1 MMDKKTIEI
10 LDESIVQELL
20 VSDIYSLFEKTFRED
35 SEFWYKLSQ
44 EELSHSITLQA
55 ERDSFSEEGEGL
67 LPAELVQVDLEKL
80 QKQNSL
86 LSGFYEGLKKSAP
99 SREQAFSIA
108 CALERTM
115 LETIYASCLAKHPE
129 TRALKIFQSISSDEK
144 EHIERILQ
152 YASNTGIK
160 IDESKKHYPFDA

>member
-1 MMDKKTIEI
+1 MDKKTTEI
-10 LDESIVQELL
+10 LDESIRQELL

-44 EELSHSITLQA
+44 EELSHSITLEA
-55 ERDSFSEEGEGL
+55 ERDSFSEEGL
-67 LPAELVQVDLEKL
+67 LPVELVQVDLEAL

-86 LSGFYEGLKKSAP
+86 LSGFYEELKNSAP

-108 CALERTM
+108 YALEQTM

-152 YASNTGIK
+152 YASKIGIEVDK
-160 IDESKKHYPFDA
+160 SKNYLSIDT

>member
-1 MMDKKTIEI
+1 MDKKITEI
-10 LDESIVQELL
+10 LDEFIRQELL
-20 VSDIYSLFEKTFRED
+20 VLDIYSLFEKTFRED

-44 EELSHSITLQA
+44 EELSHSITLEA
-55 ERDSFSEEGEGL
+55 ERDSFSEEGL
-67 LPAELVQVDLEKL
+67 LPVELVQVDLEAL

-86 LSGFYEGLKKSAP
+86 LSGFYEELKNSAP

-108 CALERTM
+108 YALEQTM
-115 LETIYASCLAKHPE
+115 LETIYASCLDKHPE

-152 YASNTGIK
+152 YASKIGIEVDK
-160 IDESKKHYPFDA
+160 SKNYLSIDT

>member
-1 MMDKKTIEI
+1 MDKKTIEI
-10 LDESIVQELL
+10 LDASISQELL

-44 EELSHSITLQA
+44 EELGHSLTLQA
-55 ERDSFSEEGEGL
+55 ERDSFSEEGL
-67 LPAELVQVDLEKL
+67 LPVELVKVDLEKL

-86 LSGFYEGLKKSAP
+86 LSGFYEELKKSSP

-108 CALERTM
+108 YALEHTM

-152 YASNTGIK
+152 YASNIGIK
-160 IDESKKHYPFDA
+160 VDKTKNYYPFNT

>member
-1 MMDKKTIEI
+1 MMDKKIIEI
-10 LDESIVQELL
+10 LNESINQELL
-20 VSDIYSLFEKTFRED
+20 VSEIYSLFEKTFRED

-55 ERDSFSEEGEGL
+55 ERDSFSEEGL